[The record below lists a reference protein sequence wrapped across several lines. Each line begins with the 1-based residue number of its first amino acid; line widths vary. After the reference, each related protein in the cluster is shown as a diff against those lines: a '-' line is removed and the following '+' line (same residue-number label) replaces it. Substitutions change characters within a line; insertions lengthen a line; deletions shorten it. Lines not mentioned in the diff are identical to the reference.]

1 MSKGL
6 GSGDSGEFTF
16 IDFLALV
23 SFWISLQNL
32 ELNLTQKDKQD
43 LENELSEKS
52 EQLLDEIHGHL
63 TEQDRKIDLI
73 LERLEVSNYAVNQ
86 EN

>member
-1 MSKGL
+1 MKGL

-16 IDFLALV
+16 IDFLALA

-43 LENELSEKS
+43 LENRLAEKS
-52 EQLLDEIHGHL
+52 QDILDEIHGHL
-63 TEQDRKIDLI
+63 TLQDKKIDMI
-73 LERLEVSNYAVNQ
+73 LERLEVSDNAADK
-86 EN
+86 ET